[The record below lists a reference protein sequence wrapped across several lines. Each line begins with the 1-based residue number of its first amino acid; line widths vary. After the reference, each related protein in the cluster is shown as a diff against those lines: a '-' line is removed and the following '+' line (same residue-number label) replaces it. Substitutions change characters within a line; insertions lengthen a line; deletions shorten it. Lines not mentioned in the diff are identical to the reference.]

1 MVSADSFLAQE
12 HGATSK
18 ASQSAN
24 DTSLSFQESFSIS
37 EQSSSRLYIHDE
49 IILFLNW
56 DFLDW
61 FSVREEASLVF
72 RDSLLSL
79 LDCDLTDLNLFKKFS
94 FLFFFSSWLSS
105 VTKQSLSS
113 SFTEPLLT
121 LIKLNFM
128 LVLVWQC
135 VGGEQAVLS
144 LISSSS

>member
-1 MVSADSFLAQE
+1 MVSADSFLVQL

-18 ASQSAN
+18 ASQSAK

-61 FSVREEASLVF
+61 FSLREKVSLVF
-72 RDSLLSL
+72 LDSLLSL

>member
-49 IILFLNW
+49 MILFLNW

-61 FSVREEASLVF
+61 FSLREKVSLVF
-72 RDSLLSL
+72 LDSLLSL

>member
-1 MVSADSFLAQE
+1 MVSADSFLVQ

-18 ASQSAN
+18 ASQSAK

-49 IILFLNW
+49 MILFLNW

-61 FSVREEASLVF
+61 FSLHEKASLVF
-72 RDSLLSL
+72 LDSLLSL

-128 LVLVWQC
+128 LLLVWQC